1 MKLSE
6 NFTLAE
12 LTKSSTA
19 KRLGIDNTPNPEQLE
34 NLVELCHKVL
44 QPLRDAIG
52 PIRISSGLRVP
63 ELNKAIGG
71 STTSQHCAINGAAA
85 DIDIEDN
92 KKVFDYIK
100 NNLQFDQLIAE
111 GVDDN
116 GNMNWVHVS
125 YHYGH
130 NRKQVLIAIF
140 EKGKKTKYVP
150 YSEKLF
156 KEIYG

>member
-19 KRLGIDNTPNPEQLE
+19 TRLGIDNTPTPEQLE
-34 NLVELCHKVL
+34 NLAELCHKVL

-63 ELNKAIGG
+63 ALNKAIGG
-71 STTSQHCAINGAAA
+71 SKTSQHCAINGAAA

-100 NNLQFDQLIAE
+100 NNLQFDQLIWE
-111 GVDDN
+111 F
-116 GNMNWVHVS
+116 GNSKQPDWVHVS

-130 NRKQVLIAIF
+130 NRGQVLKAVKK
-140 EKGKKTKYVP
+140 EGKTKYVP
-150 YSEKLF
+150 YK
-156 KEIYG
+156 

>member
-19 KRLGIDNTPNPEQLE
+19 TRLGIDNTPNPEQLE
-34 NLVELCHKVL
+34 NLVELCHKIL

-63 ELNKAIGG
+63 ALNKAIGG
-71 STTSQHCAINGAAA
+71 SSTSQHCAINGAAA

-100 NNLQFDQLIAE
+100 NNLQFDQLIWE
-111 GVDDN
+111 F
-116 GNMNWVHVS
+116 GNEKQPDWVHVS

-130 NRKQVLIAIF
+130 NRGQVLKAI
-140 EKGKKTKYVP
+140 KKDGKTKYVP
-150 YSEKLF
+150 YK
-156 KEIYG
+156 

>member
-19 KRLGIDNTPNPEQLE
+19 TRLGIDNTPDPQQLE

-63 ELNKAIGG
+63 ALNKAIGG
-71 STTSQHCAINGAAA
+71 SSTSQHCAINGAAA

-100 NNLQFDQLIAE
+100 NNLQFDQLIWE
-111 GVDDN
+111 F
-116 GNMNWVHVS
+116 GNEKQPDWVHVS

-130 NRKQVLIAIF
+130 NRGQVLKAI
-140 EKGKKTKYVP
+140 KKDGKTKYVP
-150 YSEKLF
+150 YK
-156 KEIYG
+156 

>member
-19 KRLGIDNTPNPEQLE
+19 TRLGIDNSPSPEQLE

-44 QPLRDAIG
+44 QPLREAVG
-52 PIRISSGLRVP
+52 PINISSGLRVP
-63 ELNKAIGG
+63 ALNKAIGG
-71 STTSQHCAINGAAA
+71 SKTSQHCAINGAAA

-100 NNLQFDQLIAE
+100 NNLQFDQLIWE
-111 GVDDN
+111 F
-116 GNMNWVHVS
+116 GNEKQPDWVHVS

-130 NRKQVLIAIF
+130 NRGQVLKAI
-140 EKGKKTKYVP
+140 KRDGKTKYVP
-150 YSEKLF
+150 YK
-156 KEIYG
+156 

>member
-19 KRLGIDNTPNPEQLE
+19 KRLGIENTPDPQQLE
-34 NLVELCHKVL
+34 NLVELCQKVL

-63 ELNKAIGG
+63 ALNKAIGG
-71 STTSQHCAINGAAA
+71 SSTSQHCAINGAAA
-85 DIDIEDN
+85 DIDIDDN

-100 NNLQFDQLIAE
+100 NNLQFDQLIWE
-111 GVDDN
+111 F
-116 GNMNWVHVS
+116 GNEKQPDWVHVS

-130 NRKQVLIAIF
+130 NRGQVLKAI
-140 EKGKKTKYVP
+140 KKDGKTKYVP
-150 YSEKLF
+150 YK
-156 KEIYG
+156 

>member
-19 KRLGIDNTPNPEQLE
+19 TRLGIDNSPSPEQLE

-44 QPLRDAIG
+44 QPLREAVG
-52 PIRISSGLRVP
+52 PINISSGLRVP
-63 ELNKAIGG
+63 ALNKAIGG
-71 STTSQHCAINGAAA
+71 SKTSQHCAINGAAA

-100 NNLQFDQLIAE
+100 NNLQFDQLIWE
-111 GVDDN
+111 F
-116 GNMNWVHVS
+116 GNEKQPDWVHVS

-130 NRKQVLIAIF
+130 NRGQVLKAI
-140 EKGKKTKYVP
+140 KKDGKTKYVP
-150 YSEKLF
+150 YK
-156 KEIYG
+156 

>member
-19 KRLGIDNTPNPEQLE
+19 TRLGIDNTPTPEQLE
-34 NLVELCHKVL
+34 NLLELCNKVL

-63 ELNKAIGG
+63 ALNKAIGG
-71 STTSQHCAINGAAA
+71 SKTSQHCAINGAAA
-85 DIDIEDN
+85 DIDVEDN

-100 NNLQFDQLIAE
+100 DNIQFDQLIWE
-111 GVDDN
+111 F
-116 GNMNWVHVS
+116 GNEKQPDWVHVS
-125 YHYGH
+125 YHYGK
-130 NRKQVLIAIF
+130 NRGQILRAVK
-140 EKGKKTKYVP
+140 KNGKTTYINYK
-150 YSEKLF
+150 
-156 KEIYG
+156 

>member
-85 DIDIEDN
+85 DIDIDDN
-92 KKVFDYIK
+92 KEVFEYIK
-100 NNLQFDQLIAE
+100 NNLQFDQLIWE
-111 GVDDN
+111 F
-116 GNMNWVHVS
+116 GNEKQPDWVHVS

-130 NRKQVLIAIF
+130 NRGQVLKAI
-140 EKGKKTKYVP
+140 KKDGKTKYVP
-150 YSEKLF
+150 YK
-156 KEIYG
+156 

>member
-19 KRLGIDNTPNPEQLE
+19 TRLGIDNSPSPEQLE

-44 QPLRDAIG
+44 QPLREAIG
-52 PIRISSGLRVP
+52 PINISSGLRVP
-63 ELNKAIGG
+63 ALNKAIGG
-71 STTSQHCAINGAAA
+71 SKTSQHCAINGAAA

-100 NNLQFDQLIAE
+100 NNLQFDQLIWE
-111 GVDDN
+111 F
-116 GNMNWVHVS
+116 GNEKQPDWVHVS

-130 NRKQVLIAIF
+130 NRGQVLKAI
-140 EKGKKTKYVP
+140 KKDGKTKYVP
-150 YSEKLF
+150 YK
-156 KEIYG
+156 

>member
-19 KRLGIDNTPNPEQLE
+19 TRLGIDNTPDPHQLE

-63 ELNKAIGG
+63 ALNKAIGG
-71 STTSQHCAINGAAA
+71 SSTSQHCAINGAAA
-85 DIDIEDN
+85 DIDIDDN

-100 NNLQFDQLIAE
+100 NNLQFDQLIWE
-111 GVDDN
+111 F
-116 GNMNWVHVS
+116 GNEKQPDWVHVS

-130 NRKQVLIAIF
+130 NRGQVLKAI
-140 EKGKKTKYVP
+140 KKDGKTKYVP
-150 YSEKLF
+150 YK
-156 KEIYG
+156 

>member
-19 KRLGIDNTPNPEQLE
+19 TRLGIDNSPSPEQLE

-44 QPLRDAIG
+44 QPLREAVG
-52 PIRISSGLRVP
+52 PINISSGLRVP
-63 ELNKAIGG
+63 ALNKAIGG
-71 STTSQHCAINGAAA
+71 SKTSQHCAINGAAA

-100 NNLQFDQLIAE
+100 NNLQFDQLIWE
-111 GVDDN
+111 F
-116 GNMNWVHVS
+116 GNEKQPDWVHVS

-130 NRKQVLIAIF
+130 NRGQVLKAV
-140 EKGKKTKYVP
+140 KKDGKTKYVP
-150 YSEKLF
+150 YK
-156 KEIYG
+156 

>member
-19 KRLGIDNTPNPEQLE
+19 KRLGIENTPDPQQLE

-44 QPLRDAIG
+44 QPLREAIG

-63 ELNKAIGG
+63 ALNKAIGG
-71 STTSQHCAINGAAA
+71 SSTSQHCAINGAAA
-85 DIDIEDN
+85 DIDIDDN

-100 NNLQFDQLIAE
+100 NNLQFDQLIWE
-111 GVDDN
+111 F
-116 GNMNWVHVS
+116 GNEKQPDWVHVS

-130 NRKQVLIAIF
+130 NRGQVLKAI
-140 EKGKKTKYVP
+140 KKDGKTKYIP
-150 YSEKLF
+150 YK
-156 KEIYG
+156 